1 MRGRF
6 GIESIHGIRSTENNH
21 RDKLRDCENF
31 IGIESIHGI
40 RSTENNHRDKLR
52 DCENFLGTE
61 SIHGIRST
69 ENNHRDKLRDCDKCF
84 EWEDRIEEPYRGY
97 SLLVLDT
104 QCSK

>member
-1 MRGRF
+1 MELKVYTGYGVQKITIGISYGDCENFF

-31 IGIESIHGI
+31 
-40 RSTENNHRDKLR
+40 
-52 DCENFLGTE
+52 FGTE

-69 ENNHRDKLRDCDKCF
+69 ENNHRDKLRDCEKCF
-84 EWEDRIEEPYRGY
+84 EWEDRLEEPYRGY

>member
-21 RDKLRDCENF
+21 RDKLRDCE
-31 IGIESIHGI
+31 
-40 RSTENNHRDKLR
+40 
-52 DCENFLGTE
+52 
-61 SIHGIRST
+61 
-69 ENNHRDKLRDCDKCF
+69 KCF

-97 SLLVLDT
+97 SLLALDT